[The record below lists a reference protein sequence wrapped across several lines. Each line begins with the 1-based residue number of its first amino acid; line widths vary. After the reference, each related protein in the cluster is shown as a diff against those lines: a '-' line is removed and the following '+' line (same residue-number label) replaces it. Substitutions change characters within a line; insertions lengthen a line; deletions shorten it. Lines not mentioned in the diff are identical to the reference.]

1 MRAVLIGALAALA
14 MTGVSM
20 AGPKLV
26 QFPEGY
32 LEDYVR
38 YDSVDR
44 EINAAQI
51 GELFANQVAIDGL
64 KADGKLPMGSVLV
77 MELHKATMSEDEKP
91 VLGEDQRRIKEVLSV
106 IAVMQKCEDC
116 GDDQPEELRN
126 GNWDYAFFDPASK
139 ALVDR
144 DYDGCFACH
153 KPLADQDF
161 VFSIEKLREVAAA
174 K

>member
-1 MRAVLIGALAALA
+1 MRAVLIGAAMVLATA
-14 MTGVSM
+14 GVSM
-20 AGPKLV
+20 AGPDLV

-32 LEDYVR
+32 LDTYAH

-51 GELFANQVAIDGL
+51 GELYANQVAVDGL
-64 KADGKLPMGSVLV
+64 KADGTLPMGSVLV
-77 MELHKATMSEDEKP
+77 MELHKAKMGEDEKP
-91 VLGEDQRRIKEVLSV
+91 ILSEDERRIKETLSV

-116 GDDQPEELRN
+116 GEGLSDEIRN
-126 GNWDYAFFDPASK
+126 GNWEYAFFDPATK

-144 DYDGCFACH
+144 DYEGCFACH

-161 VFSIEKLREVAAA
+161 VFSIDKLREVASAE
-174 K
+174 